1 MALPF
6 NLPQLLNFTVT
17 TELSVFPLVAL
28 VNSTSLLGVES
39 PVTPSLI
46 VYGSEPETL
55 TIGREV

>member
-6 NLPQLLNFTVT
+6 NLPQLLNLTVT

-39 PVTPSLI
+39 LVTPSLMA
-46 VYGSEPETL
+46 YGSEPETL
-55 TIGREV
+55 TVGREV